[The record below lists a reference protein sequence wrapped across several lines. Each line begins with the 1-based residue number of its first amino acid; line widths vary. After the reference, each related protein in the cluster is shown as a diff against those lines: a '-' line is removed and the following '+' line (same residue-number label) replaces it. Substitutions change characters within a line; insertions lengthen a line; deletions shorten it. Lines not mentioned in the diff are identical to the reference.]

1 MAEAGHQAQ
10 PQMFDFQRPR
20 SATKPSVDPGAGGN
34 AVSLGTDYRSWY
46 IRPMSD
52 QVIAG
57 QGKAG
62 THRSSSRTSARASKP
77 KRARSGTQGGRHNA
91 AANDR
96 FCITTRK
103 HAPERT
109 GRLAKIEKSSGNV
122 YADLSLPDAGEMLV
136 KAQLALNIARIIK
149 RRRLTQKDAAGIMGL
164 SQAKVS
170 DMLRGRFRGI
180 SEAKMLDCLTALGND
195 IEIRLKPIRR
205 RKTPGS
211 INVVFAG

>member
-1 MAEAGHQAQ
+1 
-10 PQMFDFQRPR
+10 
-20 SATKPSVDPGAGGN
+20 
-34 AVSLGTDYRSWY
+34 
-46 IRPMSD
+46 
-52 QVIAG
+52 
-57 QGKAG
+57 
-62 THRSSSRTSARASKP
+62 
-77 KRARSGTQGGRHNA
+77 
-91 AANDR
+91 
-96 FCITTRK
+96 
-103 HAPERT
+103 
-109 GRLAKIEKSSGNV
+109 LAKIEKSSGNV